1 MSFEVVIPAL
11 AFRTPGN
18 ELDLALTRTYAERAV
33 GTWTD
38 RFILSGSTALG
49 DLLTPTERALILD
62 VWSEVTE
69 RSRLVA
75 CCWCREDI
83 EQAGQRKILPL
94 VVMRHL
100 HDRAQACSFF
110 AGLPEGAFVYS
121 NPKFTPAI
129 LDSALAA
136 AAEQRGV
143 LPAGA
148 KISKLAVDDIE
159 AIRTGVRGA
168 GFALW
173 DGSSRHI
180 EASLAAGA
188 SGVVATPLCVLPE
201 PFPRRS
207 VEELQA
213 TVHQLNAQV
222 DGAVS
227 GEDRR
232 DLLTSLFRHT
242 A

>member
-11 AFRTPGN
+11 AFRTAEN
-18 ELDLALTRTYAERAV
+18 ELDLGLTRAYAERAA
-33 GTWTD
+33 GTWAD
-38 RFILSGSTALG
+38 RFILSGSTVLG
-49 DLLTPTERALILD
+49 DLLAPTERALILD
-62 VWSEVTE
+62 VWSEVME

-94 VVMRHL
+94 VVMRDL

-121 NPKFTPAI
+121 NPKFTPTA
-129 LDSALAA
+129 LDPALAV
-136 AAEQRGV
+136 AAEQRGL

-148 KISKLAVDDIE
+148 KISKLAVGDIGR
-159 AIRTGVRGA
+159 IHSSIGN
-168 GFALW
+168 GFTLW

-188 SGVVATPLCVLPE
+188 SGVVATPLAVLPE
-201 PFPRRS
+201 PFPGRS
-207 VEELQA
+207 TEKVQA
-213 TVHQLNAQV
+213 AVKRLYSQV
-222 DGAVS
+222 DRAAS
-227 GEDRR
+227 REDRMN
-232 DLLTSLFRHT
+232 LLTSLFRH
-242 A
+242 AA

>member
-11 AFRTPGN
+11 AFRTAEN
-18 ELDLALTRTYAERAV
+18 ELDLGLTRAYAERAAR
-33 GTWTD
+33 TWTD

-49 DLLTPTERALILD
+49 DLLASTERALILD
-62 VWSEVTE
+62 VWSEVLE

-94 VVMRHL
+94 VVMRDL
-100 HDRAQACSFF
+100 RDEAQVCSFF

-121 NPKFTPAI
+121 NPKFTPTA
-129 LDSALAA
+129 LDPALAVDA
-136 AAEQRGV
+136 QQRGL

-148 KISKLAVDDIE
+148 KISKLAVGDIGR
-159 AIRTGVRGA
+159 IRSSIGN
-168 GFALW
+168 GFTLW

-180 EASLAAGA
+180 ETSLAAGA
-188 SGVVATPLCVLPE
+188 SGVVATPLSVLPE

-213 TVHQLNAQV
+213 TVHRLYAHV
-222 DGAVS
+222 DGAVCR
-227 GEDRR
+227 EDRM
-232 DLLTSLFRHT
+232 DLLTSLFRHP

>member
-11 AFRTPGN
+11 AFRSAEN
-18 ELDLALTRTYAERAV
+18 ELDLGLTRAYAERAA
-33 GTWTD
+33 GTWAD
-38 RFILSGSTALG
+38 RFILSGSTVLG
-49 DLLTPTERALILD
+49 DLLAPTERALILD
-62 VWSEVTE
+62 VWSEVLE

-94 VVMRHL
+94 VVMRDL
-100 HDRAQACSFF
+100 RDQAQACSFF

-121 NPKFTPAI
+121 NPKFTPTA
-129 LDSALAA
+129 LDPALAV
-136 AAEQRGV
+136 AAEQRRL

-148 KISKLAVDDIE
+148 KISKLAVGDIGR
-159 AIRTGVRGA
+159 IRSSIGN
-168 GFALW
+168 GFTLW

-188 SGVVATPLCVLPE
+188 SGVVATPLSVLPE

-213 TVHQLNAQV
+213 TVHRLYAEV

-227 GEDRR
+227 REDRM
-232 DLLTSLFRHT
+232 DLLTSLFRH
-242 A
+242 AA

>member
-11 AFRTPGN
+11 AFRTAVN
-18 ELDLALTRTYAERAV
+18 ELDLALTRAYAARAA
-33 GTWTD
+33 GTWAD

-75 CCWCREDI
+75 CCWGREDI

-94 VVMRHL
+94 VVMRDL

-121 NPKFTPAI
+121 NPTFTATA
-129 LDSALAA
+129 LDPALAVD
-136 AAEQRGV
+136 AEQRGL

-148 KISKLAVDDIE
+148 KISKLAVDDIGR
-159 AIRTGVRGA
+159 IRSSVGN
-168 GFALW
+168 GFTLW

-227 GEDRR
+227 REERM
-232 DLLTSLFRHT
+232 DLLTSLFQHG

>member
-11 AFRTPGN
+11 AFRTADN
-18 ELDLALTRTYAERAV
+18 ELDLGLTRAYAERAA
-33 GTWTD
+33 GTWAD
-38 RFILSGSTALG
+38 RFILSGSTVLG
-49 DLLTPTERALILD
+49 DLLAPRERALILD
-62 VWSEVTE
+62 VWSEVLE

-94 VVMRHL
+94 VVMRDL
-100 HDRAQACSFF
+100 HNRAQACSFF

-121 NPKFTPAI
+121 NPKFTPTT
-129 LDSALAA
+129 LDPALAVD
-136 AAEQRGV
+136 AEQRGL

-148 KISKLAVDDIE
+148 KISKLAVRDIGP
-159 AIRTGVRGA
+159 IRSSIGN
-168 GFALW
+168 GFTLW

-188 SGVVATPLCVLPE
+188 SGVVATPLAVLPE
-201 PFPRRS
+201 PFPSRS
-207 VEELQA
+207 TDKVQA
-213 TVHQLNAQV
+213 AVTRLYAQV
-222 DGAVS
+222 DRAAS
-227 GEDRR
+227 REDRMN
-232 DLLTSLFRHT
+232 LLTSWFRRT